1 MPKAKSHLAG
11 LYRTHP
17 TAKSRKDY
25 LRLDM
30 NEGVPG
36 LPEDFVL
43 ETLAGIGSEIL
54 ATYPEYHAL
63 QESLAA
69 HNNQLPENITLSNG
83 SDAAIKYI
91 FDAFI
96 AKGDKV
102 LLTDPTFAMYPVY
115 CQMFGAEPITLSYR
129 PDLSFPLEDFA
140 DRLSSGVKLAV
151 VVNPNNPTG
160 VALDPKELAGL
171 ISEAQRLKVLIVV
184 DEAYYYFYPET
195 VAGLIR
201 DYHNLIVLR
210 TFSKLLSL
218 ASVRLGYAMACREI
232 SESLRKVKPTFDVN
246 MIAVL
251 FGQRILE
258 HPEIIARLIAE
269 TNAGKHY
276 LLEKL
281 ADCGIAHL
289 GSEANFILIKC
300 NGRGAAL
307 RNKLAENQILVG
319 GGFSNPILQDYIRV
333 TVGHPKIMKRFW
345 KTFSAIWNTESV
357 R

>member
-1 MPKAKSHLAG
+1 MPKAKNHLAG

-17 TAKSRKDY
+17 TEKSRKDY

-36 LPEDFVL
+36 LPEDFVQ
-43 ETLAGIGSEIL
+43 ETLAGIGREIL
-54 ATYPEYHAL
+54 ATYPEYQAL
-63 QESLAA
+63 QESLATY
-69 HNNQLPENITLSNG
+69 NNLLPENITLSNG

-96 AKGDKV
+96 TRGDKV

-115 CQMFGAEPITLSYR
+115 CQMFGAEPITVAYR
-129 PDLSFPLEDFA
+129 SDLSFPLEDFA
-140 DRLSSGVKLAV
+140 DRLSTGVKLAV

-160 VALDPKELAGL
+160 VALDPKRLATL
-171 ISEAQRLKVLIVV
+171 ISEAERLHVLIIV

-201 DYHNLIVLR
+201 DHHNLIVLR
-210 TFSKLLSL
+210 TFSKLLGL
-218 ASVRLGYAMACREI
+218 ASVRLGYAMASREI

-258 HPEIIARLIAE
+258 NPEIISRLIAE
-269 TNAGKHY
+269 TNAGKNY

-281 ADCGIAHL
+281 TDRGIAHL
-289 GSEANFILIKC
+289 GSKANFILIKC
-300 NGRGAAL
+300 DARAAAV
-307 RNKLAENQILVG
+307 RKKLAENHILVG
-319 GGFSNPILQDYIRV
+319 GGFSNPILRDYIRV
-333 TVGHPKIMKRFW
+333 TVGHPKIMERFW
-345 KTFSAIWNTESV
+345 QTFIAIWNTESD
-357 R
+357 